1 MKIIR
6 FEHKDKQEYG
16 YLNDEIINVVTGD
29 IFSGATETGE
39 TVPLGEVKVLPPVS
53 PSKIVALGLN
63 YEKHA
68 KDGGFDIPEEP
79 LLFLKP
85 PSSIIAHL
93 ENIIYPANTDNVH
106 YEGEL
111 GVVIG
116 KKAHHISE
124 EEALDYVLGYTIVN
138 DVSAREYQHKDG
150 QWTRGKGFD
159 TFCPVG
165 PVIATGLDPDNLD
178 IKTRLNGKT
187 VQDSNTDDMIF
198 KTAHQISFISHVMTL
213 LPGDLIPTGT
223 PLGVGP
229 FNKGDVV
236 EIEIEEIGVLKNFV
250 S

>member
-6 FEHKDKQEYG
+6 FEYKGEQEYG
-16 YLNDEIINVVTGD
+16 YLRDEIINILTGD
-29 IFSGATETGE
+29 IFSDAVETDTMVALE
-39 TVPLGEVKVLPPVS
+39 EVKVLPPVI

-68 KDGGFDIPEEP
+68 REAGFDIPEEP
-79 LLFLKP
+79 LIFLKP
-85 PSSIIAHL
+85 PSAIIAHL
-93 ENIIYPANTDNVH
+93 EHVIYPANTDNVH

-116 KKAHHISE
+116 KKAHHVSE
-124 EEALDYVLGYTIVN
+124 DEALDYVLGYTIVN

-150 QWTRGKGFD
+150 QWTRGKGYD

-165 PVIATGLDPDNLD
+165 PVIAAGLDPDNLD

-187 VQDSNTDDMIF
+187 VQDSNTNDMIF

-213 LPGDLIPTGT
+213 IPGDLIITGT

-229 FNKGDVV
+229 FNRGDCV
-236 EIEIEEIGVLKNFV
+236 EIEVEGIGVLKNFI